1 MLLAHF
7 YVRECIAQSRN
18 SISSP
23 KSQSFL
29 ENIPF
34 LYGGKNQG
42 LLIAHLMLCSRRHLH
57 RHIFGLKHITSQD
70 FNILYPVRWG
80 GFYLSSDYGLLF
92 AQTLYFSKIQKST
105 SISICIRVGLID
117 ASWKRKPQAI
127 KPSASQTYLKD
138 ITDGPQFSTHNY

>member
-1 MLLAHF
+1 MLLVHF
-7 YVRECIAQSRN
+7 YVGECIAQSRK

-80 GFYLSSDYGLLF
+80 GFCLSSDYGLLF
-92 AQTLYFSKIQKST
+92 AQTLYFSKIQKLHINFYLYT
-105 SISICIRVGLID
+105 CRTDRCLL
-117 ASWKRKPQAI
+117 KTQATGYKTFRFTNI
-127 KPSASQTYLKD
+127 LK
-138 ITDGPQFSTHNY
+138 GYHGWAAVFHA

>member
-1 MLLAHF
+1 MLLVHF
-7 YVRECIAQSRN
+7 YVGECIAQSRN

-92 AQTLYFSKIQKST
+92 AQTLYFSKIQKLQ
-105 SISICIRVGLID
+105 ISFYLYTCRTD

-127 KPSASQTYLKD
+127 KPSASPTYLKD